1 MHLRR
6 ILSAS
11 LLLAACIGHAE
22 ARTTAF
28 LPLVFERAG
37 IGRHD
42 QTIRVGFE
50 QAVPSLEQ
58 VRAHAI
64 QLRAARN
71 PNGAVTVFYYPT
83 MDRNAFSLAYAMIE
97 IDATGSVTTQWA
109 KPENLELYDPIRQ

>member
-1 MHLRR
+1 MPD
-6 ILSAS
+6 
-11 LLLAACIGHAE
+11 
-22 ARTTAF
+22 
-28 LPLVFERAG
+28 LPP
-37 IGRHD
+37 
-42 QTIRVGFE
+42 
-50 QAVPSLEQ
+50 PSKQPRPPLPKLQ